1 MELKKNIETFGD
13 ITKVEKLHTLTSNVL
28 ENTFVLESF
37 EPFPGYHGANLP
49 SGYDPHHIFLVTK
62 KEYSYEVI
70 SRISMKIRKNS
81 ELSFGARPAELFI
94 FNKKYPAIRIKELK
108 SFELVP
114 ELQNWYQDE
123 GVFFIKNK
131 TFNSN
136 ALIRVMKHFKL
147 DEIEEGIYK
156 DLGDPLMSYLQV
168 PDRLTWKL
176 FEKMTY
182 YIKNNV
188 ENNNYDA
195 AQGVVYLKDVMD
207 VIRIYMKDFNLDL
220 LKQLRAMY
228 LEEFRKLHL

>member
-1 MELKKNIETFGD
+1 
-13 ITKVEKLHTLTSNVL
+13 
-28 ENTFVLESF
+28 
-37 EPFPGYHGANLP
+37 
-49 SGYDPHHIFLVTK
+49 
-62 KEYSYEVI
+62 
-70 SRISMKIRKNS
+70 MKIRKNS